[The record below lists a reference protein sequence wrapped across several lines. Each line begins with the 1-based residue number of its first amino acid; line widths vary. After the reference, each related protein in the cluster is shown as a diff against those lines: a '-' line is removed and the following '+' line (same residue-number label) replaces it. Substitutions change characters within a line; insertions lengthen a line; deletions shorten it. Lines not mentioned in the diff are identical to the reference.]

1 MQTSTN
7 EQSIVVPV
15 LNHTILY
22 KNHGSAVGTWE
33 GWTEGSMVCTSS
45 AKTLTAKAVRN
56 FYECQGKNIGKT
68 NETTPAEQAL
78 LELDSKIRLKL
89 DKGYVLTL
97 EEAKKPVTNTLG
109 LSLPMLATPIEKIKP
124 ECILW
129 DSAFAQ
135 PKLDGHRALYKD
147 GVLYSRQ
154 GKLLNLPHIIEAIKN
169 SNLKKL
175 HLDGELYIHGVSLQ
189 DLSRLIKKPSE
200 GTLDLKYHI
209 YDFVADLPFAL
220 RTGVLKNTAQQSPA
234 LELVETIQVDGLD
247 TLDILHEDYRA
258 AGYEGTMLRF
268 GTDSYTTGKRSR
280 TLLKLKEFHDA
291 EFLVVDYEEGKPY
304 IKNSGI
310 YQVPVWICEASNGK
324 RFNVT
329 AAGSMEE
336 KDEQWQRRDVILDL
350 PSMLTVKYHYLSK
363 DGIPQLPIALR
374 WREDV

>member
-15 LNHTILY
+15 LNHTLLY

-45 AKTLTAKAVRN
+45 AKTLTAKAVQN
-56 FYECQGKNIGKT
+56 CYECQGKNIGKT

-78 LELDSKIRLKL
+78 RELDSKIRLKL
-89 DKGYVLTL
+89 DKGYVLTR
-97 EEAKKPVTNTLG
+97 EEAEKPVTNTLG
-109 LSLPMLATPIEKIKP
+109 LSLPMLATPIEKVKP
-124 ECILW
+124 ERILW
-129 DSAFAQ
+129 NSAFAQ

-154 GKLLNLPHIIEAIKN
+154 GKELKLPHIIEAIKN
-169 SNLKKL
+169 ANLNKL

-209 YDFVADLPFAL
+209 YDIVADLPFAL

-234 LELVETIQVDGLD
+234 LELVETIQVDDLD
-247 TLDILHEDYRA
+247 TLDTLHEDYRA
-258 AGYEGTMLRF
+258 AGYEGTMLRY

-280 TLLKLKEFHDA
+280 TLLKLKEFHDD
-291 EFLVVDYEEGKPY
+291 EFMVVWYEEGKPY
-304 IKNSGI
+304 IKGDTT
-310 YQVPVWICEASNGK
+310 YQVPVWTCQTFNGK
-324 RFNVT
+324 QFNVT
-329 AAGSMEE
+329 AAGTMQE
-336 KDEQWQRRDVILDL
+336 KHSQWENRRLHVGN
-350 PSMLTVKYHYLSK
+350 PLTVKYHYLSK